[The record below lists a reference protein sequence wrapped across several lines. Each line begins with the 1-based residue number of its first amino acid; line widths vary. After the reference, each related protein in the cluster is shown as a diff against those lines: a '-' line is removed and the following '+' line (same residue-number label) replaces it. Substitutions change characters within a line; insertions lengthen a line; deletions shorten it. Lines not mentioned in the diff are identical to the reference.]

1 MDALTFRRL
10 VLTWQKLAL
19 NFRRPAPT
27 WQTAALS
34 WQRPAPTFRRLA
46 PGWQRLA
53 PGFRRE
59 KRWSST
65 ALRWAGCNF
74 PGIFGLLMAT
84 YFPTSFMRYLF
95 LLSWLLG
102 SLPALAQ
109 PAARPVYRNLVMEG
123 GGIRGVAYGGALLE
137 LERQG
142 VLAGLQRVGGT
153 SAGAI
158 QAALLAVGY
167 SPQEIVEVV
176 NNTPIQRFN
185 DGRFLFF
192 GGSHR
197 LTRQFGWYRG
207 DALTAHI
214 MQLVARKTGNPNLTL
229 QELHQLAQQQP
240 GRYLDLYTTGT
251 NLTQQR
257 VQVFSHET
265 NPTLRVADAVRISM
279 SIPLYFRAVLLDARG
294 NVIQGKPQK
303 GQPVQV
309 LVDGGL
315 LANYPVE
322 LFDYPRYLPTQ
333 LSASTAPDAAGR
345 VFNPE
350 TLGLRLDRAEQIAC
364 DTLPTGRQELAPYD
378 INGFGSYIAA
388 LYNLTEETLNPTR
401 AQDWSRTVSIN
412 TEGFAPKIKR
422 MPDADKQRLMASG
435 RRGVQAFFG
444 R

>member
-1 MDALTFRRL
+1 
-10 VLTWQKLAL
+10 
-19 NFRRPAPT
+19 
-27 WQTAALS
+27 
-34 WQRPAPTFRRLA
+34 
-46 PGWQRLA
+46 
-53 PGFRRE
+53 
-59 KRWSST
+59 
-65 ALRWAGCNF
+65 
-74 PGIFGLLMAT
+74 
-84 YFPTSFMRYLF
+84 MRYRF
-95 LLSWLLG
+95 LLFWLLG
-102 SLPALAQ
+102 SLPALAQPAAQ

-123 GGIRGVAYGGALLE
+123 GGIRGVAYGGALEE

-167 SPQEIVEVV
+167 SPREIIDVV

-185 DGRFLFF
+185 DGRFMFI

-197 LTRQFGWYRG
+197 LTKQFGWYRG
-207 DALTAHI
+207 DALTENI
-214 MQLVARKTGNPNLTL
+214 RQLVARKTGKPDLTL
-229 QELHQLAQQQP
+229 AGLHQLAQQQP

-294 NVIQGKPQK
+294 NVIQGKPEK

-333 LSASTAPDAAGR
+333 LSASTKPDAEGR
-345 VFNPE
+345 VYNPE

-378 INGFGSYIAA
+378 INGFGSYIGA

-401 AQDWSRTVSIN
+401 AQDWSRTISIN

-435 RRGVQAFFG
+435 RKGVQAFFG